1 MINLYKLE
9 KLPRHQKLRK
19 LAKIFSIAEARLF
32 KLDANALPT
41 VKTADIFE
49 SQEIDFF
56 ASAAKLLVEDGIF
69 SADAKKAIINSTEF
83 LKTAADSS
91 ACDLSLFLRTLNT
104 IKHILLAEIG
114 KDQSDWDF
122 TNSDGK
128 LDPEKRQVFLGM
140 QVYLEDIRS
149 PFNVGAMFRTA
160 ESFGVEKIIL
170 SPLCAD
176 PRHRRAERT
185 AMGCVDVIPWERRDF
200 FRAPEGAPTANPA
213 EALPIFALETGGVP
227 LAEFPFPRR
236 GIMVI
241 GSEEL
246 GVSPQALSAADASLG
261 RVSIPC
267 YGAKGSLNVS
277 VAFGI
282 AVQAWGQRIG
292 KGDRLYKDNE

>member
-1 MINLYKLE
+1 MAE
-9 KLPRHQKLRK
+9 TR
-19 LAKIFSIAEARLF
+19 IFHLN
-32 KLDANALPT
+32 ANALPT
-41 VKTADIFE
+41 GKTASLF
-49 SQEIDFF
+49 SAQEVDFF
-56 ASAAKLLVEDGIF
+56 VSAAKLLAKDGLF
-69 SADAKKAIINSTEF
+69 SADAKKAIVNTDF
-83 LKTAADSS
+83 S

-128 LDPEKRQVFLGM
+128 LDPEKRQVFKGM

-185 AMGCVDVIPWERRDF
+185 AMGCVDVIPWERQDLF
-200 FRAPEGAPTANPA
+200 SDTKET
-213 EALPIFALETGGVP
+213 LPIFALETGGIP
-227 LAEFPFPRR
+227 LAEFPFPRC
-236 GIMVI
+236 GIMI
-241 GSEEL
+241 TGSEEL

-267 YGAKGSLNVS
+267 CGAKGSLNVS

-282 AVQAWGQRIG
+282 AVQAWGQAIG
-292 KGDRLYKDNE
+292 ENNDLFSN

>member
-1 MINLYKLE
+1 MITPHKLE
-9 KLPRHQKLRK
+9 KLPRHQRLRK
-19 LAKIFSIAEARLF
+19 LAKIFTIAETRLF
-32 KLDANALPT
+32 KIDTNALPT

-49 SQEIDFF
+49 EQEIDFF
-56 ASAAKLLVEDGIF
+56 ASAAKLLAEDGLF
-69 SADAKKAIINSTEF
+69 SEDAKKAIIGSTEF
-83 LKTAADSS
+83 LKAAADFS
-91 ACDLSLFLRTLNT
+91 ACDLSKLLRALNT
-104 IKHILLAEIG
+104 IKHILFAEIG

-122 TNSDGK
+122 TNIDGK
-128 LDPEKRQVFLGM
+128 LDAEKRQVFEGM
-140 QVYLEDIRS
+140 QVYFEDIRS

-185 AMGCVDVIPWERRDF
+185 AMGCVDVIPWERQDLF
-200 FRAPEGAPTANPA
+200 SA
-213 EALPIFALETGGVP
+213 ETLPIFALETGGVP

-292 KGDRLYKDNE
+292 DR